1 MLRQA
6 ETPEERQL
14 AQEMA
19 GAFLSEQLDERVF
32 GQPRAAE
39 GCWASLVRVI
49 DPLNR
54 EVLQTVRLEQN
65 DGLHWYVHFYEPLT
79 YPFTPL
85 RVVSCHV
92 KKLLHY
98 SIYAYTVYCIGVLL

>member
-39 GCWASLVRVI
+39 GCWASIVRVI
-49 DPLNR
+49 DPLKR

-65 DGLHWYVHFYEPLT
+65 DGVHWCA
-79 YPFTPL
+79 
-85 RVVSCHV
+85 RASVSYSVASWPSLSVFHV
-92 KKLLHY
+92 RALNHPGY
-98 SIYAYTVYCIGVLL
+98 